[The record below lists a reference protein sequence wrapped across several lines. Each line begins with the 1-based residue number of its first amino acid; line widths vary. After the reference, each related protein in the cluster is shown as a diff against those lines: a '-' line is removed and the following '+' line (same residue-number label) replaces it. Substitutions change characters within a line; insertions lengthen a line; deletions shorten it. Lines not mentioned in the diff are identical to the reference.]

1 MYEFMGI
8 GFVLSSVIS
17 YLVLIKSYRDAL
29 NKLSQMNDLLNNPN
43 ARVASG
49 KQAKKILKQ
58 IKKEKKKESELTF
71 NPLAALAPATG
82 TGSTICS
89 LDCALSL
96 CTNAVELATDE

>member
-29 NKLSQMNDLLNNPN
+29 MKLSQMNDLLNNPN

-49 KQAKKILKQ
+49 KKAKKILKQ
-58 IKKEKKKESELTF
+58 IKKEKEQAKKASELTF
-71 NPLAALAPATG
+71 NPLALQLLQQALVAQQAAPQGAPQVFAPT
-82 TGSTICS
+82 
-89 LDCALSL
+89 L
-96 CTNAVELATDE
+96 